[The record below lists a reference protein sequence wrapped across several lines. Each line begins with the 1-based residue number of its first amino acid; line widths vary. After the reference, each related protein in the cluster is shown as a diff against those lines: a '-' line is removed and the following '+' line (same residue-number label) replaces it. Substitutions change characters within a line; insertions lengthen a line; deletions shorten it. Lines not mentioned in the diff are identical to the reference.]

1 MKKLLTITLACVSLT
16 SFAKTTTIPSGSSG
30 SATLQTD
37 INISEQTGAVPIKL
51 LITGDMELP
60 NDNHSSATKDCF
72 ISALAIG
79 NFASNRISINF
90 NEMICDGA
98 TYKISGWAVDE
109 DKKYGLASMGGVGN
123 TLSVKQ
129 GHTLTVIFSNSL
141 QIKQ

>member
-1 MKKLLTITLACVSLT
+1 MKKLLTITLACVSFT

-30 SATLQTD
+30 SATLLTD
-37 INISEQTGAVPIKL
+37 INVSKQTDATPIKL
-51 LITGDMELP
+51 LMSGDMELP
-60 NDNHSSATKDCF
+60 NDNHSSATKDCL
-72 ISALAIG
+72 ISALAKG

-98 TYKISGWAVDE
+98 TYKVSGWVVDE
-109 DKKYGLASMGGVGN
+109 DKKFGLASMSGATN

-129 GHTLTVIFSNSL
+129 GHTLTVIFSNTL